1 MNVEQPSHVGGGPL
15 PRPATTLL
23 AMSTAAAVALPRRK
37 LPIGLQARSEGR
49 GEGSCC
55 VGKFGLAV
63 ALTESG
69 ARAQ

>member
-1 MNVEQPSHVGGGPL
+1 
-15 PRPATTLL
+15 
-23 AMSTAAAVALPRRK
+23 MSTAAAVALPRRK